1 MIRAAVEADLPKV
14 AEIYEEILALEE
26 RTGVTTTNWQRGK
39 YPTRDDARRALE
51 AGTLYV
57 MEEEGDLFGCVN
69 LNGEQL
75 PEYDAIPWS
84 FAAGRDQ
91 VMVIHTL
98 CISPRWAGSKTPP
111 PTISTPS
118 WATGWRARPCST
130 SWALSGRSST
140 AMSEFS
146 NRFFN
151 PENDFFGFL
160 GDLVDVVGLSILWLF
175 CCLPV
180 VTIGPACTALYHTVL
195 RGLRQR
201 QPGRYLRFLRCF
213 RDNLKQ
219 GAAVTLLCLP
229 AGLLFYFGLPAL
241 TALALAGD
249 RMAELLFWCWQTLAV
264 LLALCPWWPSP
275 YWAGFS
281 LPPGI

>member
-1 MIRAAVEADLPKV
+1 
-14 AEIYEEILALEE
+14 
-26 RTGVTTTNWQRGK
+26 
-39 YPTRDDARRALE
+39 
-51 AGTLYV
+51 
-57 MEEEGDLFGCVN
+57 
-69 LNGEQL
+69 
-75 PEYDAIPWS
+75 
-84 FAAGRDQ
+84 
-91 VMVIHTL
+91 
-98 CISPRWAGSKTPP
+98 
-111 PTISTPS
+111 
-118 WATGWRARPCST
+118 
-130 SWALSGRSST
+130 
-140 AMSEFS
+140 MSEFS

-264 LLALCPWWPSP
+264 LLGALPLVAFPLLGRFQFATRDLMRTTAQLCLRPFPSVLVLSLAVNAAVQLSLAW
-275 YWAGFS
+275 YAFS
-281 LPPGI
+281 LILPALAALLATFLLERIFARY

>member
-1 MIRAAVEADLPKV
+1 
-14 AEIYEEILALEE
+14 
-26 RTGVTTTNWQRGK
+26 
-39 YPTRDDARRALE
+39 
-51 AGTLYV
+51 
-57 MEEEGDLFGCVN
+57 
-69 LNGEQL
+69 
-75 PEYDAIPWS
+75 
-84 FAAGRDQ
+84 
-91 VMVIHTL
+91 
-98 CISPRWAGSKTPP
+98 
-111 PTISTPS
+111 
-118 WATGWRARPCST
+118 
-130 SWALSGRSST
+130 
-140 AMSEFS
+140 MSEFS

-264 LLALCPWWPSP
+264 LLGALPLTGPVSVCHPGSDTHHGAALPAALPVGIGAVPGGKCRGAAQSGLVRLFP
-275 YWAGFS
+275 DSSGAGGPAGH
-281 LPPGI
+281 LPAGADFCAVLNKRRQIQWKTCILLRLLPRSSCC